1 MKNLLILSALL
12 SLAVFAGCQSAAP
25 IAISKD
31 NGNSSAKKIAVT
43 TPTPDPHEEAMAKA
57 PRITLEDAKKAFDAK
72 EAVFIDSRSQSA
84 FDVEHVAG
92 AINIPMLAPEAEY
105 SKIPKGKKIIIY
117 CS

>member
-1 MKNLLILSALL
+1 MKNLIILSAIL

-25 IAISKD
+25 ISISKD
-31 NGNSSAKKIAVT
+31 NDNSTAKTIAVR

-57 PRITLEDAKKAFDAK
+57 PRITLEDAKKAFDAN

-84 FDVEHVAG
+84 YEMEHIAT
-92 AINIPMLAPEAEY
+92 AINIPFGAPEAEF
-105 SKIPKGKKIIIY
+105 SKIPKGKKIIVY

>member
-1 MKNLLILSALL
+1 VKNLIILLAIL
-12 SLAVFAGCQSAAP
+12 SLAVIAGCQSAAP
-25 IAISKD
+25 IAISKNND
-31 NGNSSAKKIAVT
+31 NSTAKIAVR

-84 FDVEHVAG
+84 YDMEHIET
-92 AINIPMLAPEAEY
+92 AINIPFGAPEAEF
-105 SKIPKGKKIIIY
+105 SKIPKGKKIIVY

>member
-1 MKNLLILSALL
+1 VKNLIILSAIL
-12 SLAVFAGCQSAAP
+12 SLAVIAGCQSAAP

-31 NGNSSAKKIAVT
+31 NNNRSTGTIAVT
-43 TPTPDPHEEAMAKA
+43 TPTPDPHEEAMANA

>member
-1 MKNLLILSALL
+1 VKNLILLSAVL
-12 SLAVFAGCQSAAP
+12 SLAIVAGCQSAAP

-31 NGNSSAKKIAVT
+31 NTSSSEKMIAVR
-43 TPTPDPHEEAMAKA
+43 TPTPDPHEEAMKNA
-57 PRITLEDAKKAFDAK
+57 PRISVEDAKKAFDAK

-84 FDVEHVAG
+84 YDVEHIAT
-92 AINIPMLAPEAEY
+92 AINIPVLAPEAEY

>member
-12 SLAVFAGCQSAAP
+12 SAVFAGCQSAAP

-43 TPTPDPHEEAMAKA
+43 TPTPDPHEEAMANA